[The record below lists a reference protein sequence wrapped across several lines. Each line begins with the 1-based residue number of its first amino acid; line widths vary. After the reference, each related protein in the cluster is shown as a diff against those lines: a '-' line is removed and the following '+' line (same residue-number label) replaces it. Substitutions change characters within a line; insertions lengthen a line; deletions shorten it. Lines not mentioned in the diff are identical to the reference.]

1 MRTETRQAI
10 DSATAATFGTERL
23 RKEFLIEGLFVSD
36 QISLTYSHLDRMIV
50 GGAMPVKGPLKLEP
64 IKPTGTP
71 SFMDRRELVA
81 VNVGGAGKISVGG
94 KDYALEHRDMLYV
107 GKAAGEL
114 TFASDDASAPAK
126 FYLLSAPAHHAYE
139 TRLVKIGDAKR
150 IDLGAQ
156 ATSNERSIYQF
167 IHPAVMETCQLVVGM
182 TVLAPGSVWN
192 TMPCHVHDRRSE
204 AYLYFALPEDARVFH
219 FMGEPSE
226 TRHLVVKNEEAIL
239 SPGWSIHS
247 GAGTSNYTFIWAMAG
262 DNVDYTD
269 VDPVAMGDLR

>member
-10 DSATAATFGTERL
+10 DPATAASFGTERL
-23 RKEFLIEGLFVSD
+23 RREFLIEGLFAPD
-36 QISLTYSHLDRMIV
+36 RISLTYSHLDRLVV
-50 GGAMPVKGPLKLEP
+50 GGATPVKGALKLEP
-64 IKPTGTP
+64 IKATGTP
-71 SFMDRRELVA
+71 SFLDRRELVA
-81 VNVGGAGKISVGG
+81 VNVGGAGVISVGG
-94 KDYALEHRDMLYV
+94 KDYRLDHRDMLYV
-107 GKAAGEL
+107 GKGAGEVS
-114 TFASDDASAPAK
+114 FASDDAATPAK

-139 TRLVKIGDAKR
+139 TRLVKIGDARR

-204 AYLYFALPEDARVFH
+204 AYLYFALPQDARVFH

-247 GAGTSNYTFIWAMAG
+247 GAGTSNYSFIWAMAG
-262 DNVDYTD
+262 DNVDCTD